1 MLYYLI
7 VCRSL
12 TYAQRTAEVLERGG
26 VPNQILRSPR
36 QIAGE
41 GCSHSVKIAQRRLS
55 EALALLEAIDF
66 PQRLILNADYDRLL
80 EIIRAKTGRLLT
92 E

>member
-26 VPNQILRSPR
+26 VPARVMRSPK

-55 EALALLEAIDF
+55 EGLALLY
-66 PQRLILNADYDRLL
+66 RADLMPKRVFAREEDGKYREVPL
-80 EIIRAKTGRLLT
+80 
-92 E
+92 